1 MIREVGRENQ
11 FLGEKMLPS
20 GVLEG
25 ACPVLSISCCD
36 GLASRQLCDLQLCK
50 PFVCLP
56 RKSVHHQ
63 TSSVRA
69 VISEPSASDNAGDS
83 AADFV
88 KRAERAWMISKVGDP
103 IWSCICFG
111 IPLVL

>member
-1 MIREVGRENQ
+1 
-11 FLGEKMLPS
+11 MLPS

-25 ACPVLSISCCD
+25 ACPVSTAFSVPYCCD
-36 GLASRQLCDLQLCK
+36 GSGAHLFDRHLGK

-56 RKSVHHQ
+56 RKSVHHHQ
-63 TSSVRA
+63 AGSVRA

-88 KRAERAWMISKVGDP
+88 KRAERAWMISKVSGVNLSLCSL
-103 IWSCICFG
+103 IFG
-111 IPLVL
+111 LVIESLGECMDA